1 MGREHWVETTL
12 GEIAKWQSGGTPTAT
27 NPDYYHGDIPWLIIG
42 DLNDGEIFDSAKK
55 ITSSGLENS
64 SAKWVPLE
72 SVLIAMYG
80 SIGKLGINKIE
91 CTTNQA
97 IAFTQSIY
105 GGIPQEFIFNFLK
118 YSRENLLGLGKGGA
132 QSNISLTV
140 LNAYSFPLPPVNEQK
155 RIVEKLD
162 SILPKVKN
170 AKARLEKIPLILK
183 KFRQSVRTAACSGR
197 LTEEWRIDNAI
208 VYKSNVLRDRL
219 ESINNIDVVECFA
232 NDDGWLVVKA
242 KYVTS
247 RITKG
252 TTPKADDIHSIGSF
266 PYLKVYNIVGQKID
280 FHYKPQYVNEKT
292 HKGLLQRSIIYPGDI
307 LMNIVGP
314 PLGKVAITPNSYAEW
329 NINQAIAFFRP
340 IQDVISSEYL
350 YIVLCD
356 GEPIQEI
363 SKEFR
368 GSAGQQN
375 ISLEQARN
383 FEIPLPSLVEQQ
395 EIVRRVEK
403 LFALADSLESKYK
416 KAIQRVEK
424 IEQYVLAKAFR
435 GELTDPDPTDE
446 PATELLKRILEEKTK
461 LESTKKPRSKSA
473 GKTAI
478 VVA

>member
-12 GEIAKWQSGGTPTAT
+12 GDIAKWQSGGTPTAT

-105 GGIPQEFIFNFLK
+105 GDIPKEFIFNFLK

-140 LNAYSFPLPPVNEQK
+140 LNAYSFPLPPLNEQK
-155 RIVEKLD
+155 RIAEKLD
-162 SILPKVKN
+162 AILPKVKS

-183 KFRQSVRTAACSGR
+183 KFRQSILSSACSGR
-197 LTEEWRIDNAI
+197 LTEDWRAGKEELQVVIAP
-208 VYKSNVLRDRL
+208 NVTAEHDLDIP
-219 ESINNIDVVECFA
+219 ESWVVCR
-232 NDDGWLVVKA
+232 A
-242 KYVTS
+242 KDACKNVES
-247 RITKG
+247 G
-252 TTPKADDIHSIGSF
+252 STPKGKPFTATGEI
-266 PYLKVYNIVGQKID
+266 PYLKVYNIVNQNINFD
-280 FHYKPQYVNEKT
+280 YKPQFIPKTVHEKEL
-292 HKGLLQRSIIYPGDI
+292 KRCKCYPNDV

-314 PLGKVAITPNSYAEW
+314 PLGKIAMVTDQFPEW
-329 NINQAIAFFRP
+329 NINQAIVVYRP
-340 IQDVISSEYL
+340 QNFLTSLFL
-350 YIVLCD
+350 YYWLCSL
-356 GEPIQEI
+356 EPI
-363 SKEFR
+363 KETLKETR
-368 GSAGQQN
+368 GSAGQVN
-375 ISLEQARN
+375 ISLTQARN
-383 FEIPLPSLVEQQ
+383 IFVPLPPLEEQQ

-403 LFALADSLESKYK
+403 LFALADSLEAKYK

-424 IEQYVLAKAFR
+424 IEQSILAKAFK
-435 GELTDPDPTDE
+435 GELANPDPTDE
-446 PATELLKRILEEKTK
+446 PAEELLNRILEEKAK
-461 LESTKKPRSKSA
+461 LESTKKPRSKRS
-473 GKTAI
+473 GTPLHN
-478 VVA
+478 